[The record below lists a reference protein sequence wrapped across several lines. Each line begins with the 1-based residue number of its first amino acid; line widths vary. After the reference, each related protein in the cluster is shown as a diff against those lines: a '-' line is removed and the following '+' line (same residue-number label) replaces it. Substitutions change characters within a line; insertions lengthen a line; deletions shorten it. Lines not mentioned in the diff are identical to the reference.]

1 MEMRKDYYKECYKEG
16 GQVMNEELNKLKK
29 FILETRHGIILVD
42 DKLNERRFKKK
53 DINNLFYLLDD
64 LNIKEVKYIP
74 EDLNMFLIAEIKI
87 KTLNNELFT
96 IQLEKHYKLY

>member
-1 MEMRKDYYKECYKEG
+1 MEMRKENYNECYSQG
-16 GQVMNEELNKLKK
+16 GQVMNGELDKLKK
-29 FILETRHGIILVD
+29 FILETRHGVILVD
-42 DKLNERRFKKK
+42 NKLNEKRFKKK
-53 DINNLFYLLDD
+53 DINNLFYLLND